1 MASSLP
7 SSTAASLQG
16 QWADTYRLLEQRV
29 AALTAELQAL
39 RSERLAQLAEKEALA
54 RRLQTVLNALP
65 GAVVVL
71 DGNGRIGSHNQA
83 AQQLFGEPLT
93 GIAWREVIA
102 RCFVSQTSPAADL
115 VLHDGRIVT
124 LATCPLGA
132 EPGQILL
139 FQDVTESRRL
149 QVHLQRQQRLLDM
162 GRMAASLA
170 HQIRTPLAAALLYA
184 SQLKHPVLADDK
196 RRRFAERI
204 VASLQ
209 QLESL
214 IANMLHFAR
223 GGVSGEEVL
232 AAEELLQAL
241 RAAMEVQTAGRA
253 VSWRCEAVG
262 SQVRGNRALLLSA
275 WQNLVNNALQA
286 AGESGHIEIFC
297 RAAAGASVEFGVHDD
312 GPGVAPEMQAH
323 LFEPFST
330 TRPRG
335 TGLGLAIVRTV
346 AQAHHGEAWCRSVP
360 GDTTFAM
367 RLPAMPAESTV
378 VEEPRRAA
386 TQ

>member
-1 MASSLP
+1 MASSYF
-7 SSTAASLQG
+7 SSTETTLRG

-29 AALTAELQAL
+29 AGLTAELQAL
-39 RSERLAQLAEKEALA
+39 RGERLAQLAEKEALA
-54 RRLQTVLNALP
+54 QRLQNVLDALP

-71 DGNGRIGSHNQA
+71 DGSGRVGSHNQA
-83 AQQLFGEPLT
+83 ATQLFGAPLT
-93 GIAWREVIA
+93 GVSWREVIR
-102 RCFVSQTSPAADL
+102 RCFVPQTSPATDL
-115 VLHDGRIVT
+115 ALHDGRIVT
-124 LATCPLGA
+124 LSTCPLGA

-139 FQDVTESRRL
+139 FQDVTENRRL
-149 QVHLQRQQRLLDM
+149 QSHLQRQQRLLDM

-184 SQLKHPVLADDK
+184 SQLKHPALSEDK
-196 RRRFAERI
+196 RQRFAERT

-209 QLESL
+209 QLEGL

-232 AAEELLQAL
+232 VAEDLLQEL
-241 RAAMEVQTAGRA
+241 RVMVEVQASGRML
-253 VSWRCEAVG
+253 VCRCETSG
-262 SQVRGNRALLLSA
+262 LRVRGNRTLLLSA

-286 AGESGHIEIFC
+286 AGEGGQIEIFC
-297 RAAAGASVEFGVHDD
+297 RAAAGDGVEFGVHDD

-323 LFEPFST
+323 LFEPFSS

-335 TGLGLAIVRTV
+335 TGLGLAIVRSV
-346 AQAHHGEAWCRSVP
+346 AQAHHGDAWCRSRP

-367 RLPAMPAESTV
+367 RLPAMPVESPAA
-378 VEEPRRAA
+378 EEPRRAVA
-386 TQ
+386 Q

>member
-7 SSTAASLQG
+7 SSTATALHG

-29 AALTAELQAL
+29 TGLTAELHEL

-54 RRLQTVLNALP
+54 RRLQNVLDALP

-71 DGNGRIGSHNQA
+71 DGSGRVRSHNQA
-83 AQQLFGEPLT
+83 AAQLFSEPLT
-93 GIAWREVIA
+93 GMAWREVIA
-102 RCFVSQTSPAADL
+102 RCFVPQISPTTDL
-115 VLHDGRIVT
+115 ALHDGRIVT
-124 LATCPLGA
+124 LSTCPLGA

-139 FQDVTESRRL
+139 FQDVTESRRM
-149 QVHLQRQQRLLDM
+149 QEHLQRQQRLLDM

-184 SQLKHPVLADDK
+184 SQLKHPALNDDK
-196 RRRFAERI
+196 RQRFAERT

-209 QLESL
+209 QLEGL
-214 IANMLHFAR
+214 IANMLDFAR
-223 GGVSGEEVL
+223 GGVSGSEVL
-232 AAEELLQAL
+232 AAEELLQEL
-241 RAAMEVQTAGRA
+241 RATQEAQMAGRN
-253 VSWRCEAVG
+253 VQWRGTAAG
-262 SQVRGNRALLLSA
+262 LHVRGNRTLLLSA

-286 AGESGHIEIFC
+286 VGEGGQIEIFC
-297 RAAAGASVEFGVHDD
+297 RAAAGDGIEFGVHDN

-323 LFEPFST
+323 LFEPFSS

-346 AQAHHGEAWCRSVP
+346 AQAHHGEAWCRSKP

-367 RLPAMPAESTV
+367 RLPLVPVETPAA
-378 VEEPRRAA
+378 EEERRAA
-386 TQ
+386 V

>member
-1 MASSLP
+1 MAQSPTSGVPDALVP
-7 SSTAASLQG
+7 
-16 QWADTYRLLEQRV
+16 QWADTYRFLEQQV
-29 AALTAELQAL
+29 AALTAELHEL
-39 RSERLAQLAEKEALA
+39 RGERLAQLAEKEALA
-54 RRLQTVLNALP
+54 QRLQGVLDALP

-71 DGNGRIGSHNQA
+71 NGTGRVQGHNQA
-83 AQQLFGEPLT
+83 AAGLFGEPLA
-93 GIAWREVIA
+93 GAPWHEVIT
-102 RCFVSQTSPAADL
+102 RCFVPQTAPVTDL
-115 VLHDGRIVT
+115 ALHDGRIVT
-124 LATCPLGA
+124 FSTCPLGS

-139 FQDVTESRRL
+139 FQDVTENRR
-149 QVHLQRQQRLLDM
+149 QQAHLQRHQRLLDM

-184 SQLKHPVLADDK
+184 SQLKHPALSDDK
-196 RRRFAERI
+196 RRRFADRT

-209 QLESL
+209 QLEGL

-232 AAEELLQAL
+232 RADELLAAL
-241 RAAMEVQTAGRA
+241 RATVEGQTERPLNWTGAAAGVQL
-253 VSWRCEAVG
+253 
-262 SQVRGNRALLLSA
+262 RGNRTLLLSA
-275 WQNLVNNALQA
+275 WQNMVNNALQA
-286 AGESGHIEIFC
+286 VGEGGQIEIFC
-297 RAAAGASVEFGVHDD
+297 RPAAGGGIELGVHDT

-346 AQAHHGEAWCRSVP
+346 AQAHHGDAWCRSQP

-367 RLPAMPAESTV
+367 RLPAVPADGKAQRVS
-378 VEEPRRAA
+378 AA
-386 TQ
+386 

>member
-1 MASSLP
+1 MASSH
-7 SSTAASLQG
+7 SSDTAAALHN

-29 AALTAELQAL
+29 TALTAELQGL
-39 RSERLAQLAEKEALA
+39 RGERLAQLAEKEALA
-54 RRLQTVLNALP
+54 LRLQNVLDALP

-71 DGNGRIGSHNQA
+71 DGGGRVASHNQA
-83 AQQLFGEPLT
+83 AAQLFGAPLAET
-93 GIAWREVIA
+93 PWREVIA
-102 RCFVSQTSPAADL
+102 RCFVPQARPVADL

-124 LATCPLGA
+124 LSTCPLGA

-149 QVHLQRQQRLLDM
+149 QTHLQRQQRLLDM

-184 SQLKHPVLADDK
+184 SQLKHPALTDAK
-196 RRRFAERI
+196 RQRFAERT
-204 VASLQ
+204 VTSLQ
-209 QLESL
+209 QLEVL

-223 GGVSGEEVL
+223 GGVSGEELLV
-232 AAEELLQAL
+232 AEELLREL
-241 RAAMEVQTAGRA
+241 RGTVEAQDTSRVLQ
-253 VSWRCEAVG
+253 WRCEAG
-262 SQVRGNRALLLSA
+262 GLQVRGNRTLLLSA

-286 AGESGHIEIFC
+286 VGEGGEIEVFC
-297 RAAAGASVEFGVHDD
+297 RPAAGNGIEFGVHDD

-346 AQAHHGEAWCRSVP
+346 AQAHHGEAWCRSQP

-367 RLPAMPAESTV
+367 RLPVVPAQSV
-378 VEEPRRAA
+378 VSEEARRAG
-386 TQ
+386 

>member
-1 MASSLP
+1 MASSHP
-7 SSTAASLQG
+7 SSTVTALQG

-29 AALTAELQAL
+29 AALTAELQEL
-39 RSERLAQLAEKEALA
+39 RSERLAELAEKEALA

-83 AQQLFGEPLT
+83 ATQLFGTPLA
-93 GIAWREVIA
+93 GVSWREVIA
-102 RCFVSQTSPAADL
+102 RCFVPQISPAADL
-115 VLHDGRIVT
+115 ALHDGRIVT
-124 LATCPLGA
+124 LSTCPLGA

-139 FQDVTESRRL
+139 FQDVTESRRM
-149 QVHLQRQQRLLDM
+149 QEHLQRQQRLLDM

-184 SQLKHPVLADDK
+184 SQLKHPALSDD
-196 RRRFAERI
+196 RRQRFAERT

-209 QLESL
+209 QLEGL

-223 GGVSGEEVL
+223 GGVSGSELL
-232 AAEELLQAL
+232 AADELLHELHTTLETQ
-241 RAAMEVQTAGRA
+241 VAGRN
-253 VSWRCEAVG
+253 VEWRGEAVG
-262 SQVRGNRALLLSA
+262 LHVRGNRSLLLSA

-286 AGESGHIEIFC
+286 AGEGGRIEIFC
-297 RAAAGASVEFGVHDD
+297 RKAAGDGVEFGVHDD

-323 LFEPFST
+323 LFEAFSS

-335 TGLGLAIVRTV
+335 TGLGLAIVRAV
-346 AQAHHGEAWCRSVP
+346 AQAHHGEAWYRSKP

-367 RLPAMPAESTV
+367 RLPLVPVERM
-378 VEEPRRAA
+378 VEEGAHRACV
-386 TQ
+386 

>member
-1 MASSLP
+1 MPP
-7 SSTAASLQG
+7 SHPTNSAAALEG

-29 AALTAELQAL
+29 AALTAEMGEL

-54 RRLQTVLNALP
+54 RRLQNVLDALP

-71 DGNGRIGSHNQA
+71 DGSGRVGSHNQA
-83 AQQLFGEPLT
+83 AAQLFGTPL
-93 GIAWREVIA
+93 ARVPWREVIA
-102 RCFVSQTSPAADL
+102 RCFVPQATPATDL

-124 LATCPLGA
+124 LSTCPLGA

-139 FQDVTESRRL
+139 FQDVTENRRL
-149 QVHLQRQQRLLDM
+149 QAHLQRHQRLLDM

-184 SQLKHPVLADDK
+184 SQLKHPALGEDK
-196 RRRFAERI
+196 RQRFAERT

-209 QLESL
+209 QLEGL

-223 GGVSGEEVL
+223 GGTSGEEVL

-241 RAAMEVQTAGRA
+241 RATVEGQTDKTL
-253 VSWRCEAVG
+253 VWRCEAG
-262 SQVRGNRALLLSA
+262 GMRLRGNRTLLLSA

-286 AGESGHIEIFC
+286 AGEGGRIEVFC
-297 RAAAGASVEFGVHDD
+297 RPAAGNGIELGVHDT
-312 GPGVAPEMQAH
+312 GPGVAPEMQAR

-346 AQAHHGEAWCRSVP
+346 AQAHHGDAWCRSVP

-367 RLPAMPAESTV
+367 RLPLVPVEI
-378 VEEPRRAA
+378 VEEAARRAA
-386 TQ
+386 S

>member
-1 MASSLP
+1 MASTLP
-7 SSTAASLQG
+7 SSTTTALHG

-29 AALTAELQAL
+29 AALTAELHEL

-54 RRLQTVLNALP
+54 QRLQSVLDALP

-71 DGNGRIGSHNQA
+71 NGSGRVQGHNQA
-83 AQQLFGEPLT
+83 AAQLFGSPL
-93 GIAWREVIA
+93 ADAPWREVIA
-102 RCFVSQTSPAADL
+102 RCFVPQAAPVTDL
-115 VLHDGRIVT
+115 VLNDGRIVT
-124 LATCPLGA
+124 LSTCPLGT

-139 FQDVTESRRL
+139 FHDVTESRRL

-184 SQLKHPVLADDK
+184 SQLKHPALNEDK
-196 RRRFAERI
+196 RQRFAERT

-209 QLESL
+209 QLEGL

-223 GGVSGEEVL
+223 GDVSGGEVV
-232 AAEELLQAL
+232 AAEALMQELRTTVEA
-241 RAAMEVQTAGRA
+241 QTAGRA
-253 VSWRCEAVG
+253 VSWRCDGAG
-262 SQVRGNRALLLSA
+262 LHVRGNRTLLLSA
-275 WQNLVNNALQA
+275 WQNLINNAVLA
-286 AGESGHIEIFC
+286 TGEGGRIEIFC
-297 RAAAGASVEFGVHDD
+297 RPAAGDGIELGVHDT
-312 GPGVAPEMQAH
+312 GSGVVPEIQAR
-323 LFEPFST
+323 LFEPFNS

-367 RLPAMPAESTV
+367 RLPLVPVEMPVAE
-378 VEEPRRAA
+378 ERRVAV
-386 TQ
+386 

>member
-7 SSTAASLQG
+7 SSTAATLQG

-54 RRLQTVLNALP
+54 LRLQTVLNALP

-71 DGNGRIGSHNQA
+71 DGGGRIGSHNQA
-83 AQQLFGEPLT
+83 ARQLFGEPLA
-93 GIAWREVIA
+93 GVSWREVIA
-102 RCFVSQTSPAADL
+102 RCFVPQTAPAADL
-115 VLHDGRIVT
+115 FLHDGRIVT
-124 LATCPLGA
+124 LSTCPLGA

-139 FQDVTESRRL
+139 FQDVTENRRL
-149 QVHLQRQQRLLDM
+149 QAHLQRQQRLLDM

-184 SQLKHPVLADDK
+184 SQLKHPALSDDK
-196 RRRFAERI
+196 RRRFAERT

-232 AAEELLQAL
+232 AVEELVHGL
-241 RAAMEVQTAGRA
+241 RSAVEVQTAGRT
-253 VSWRCEAVG
+253 VSWRCDAG
-262 SQVRGNRALLLSA
+262 SLQIRGNRALLLSA

-286 AGESGHIEIFC
+286 VGAGGHIEIFC
-297 RAAAGASVEFGVHDD
+297 RAAAGDGVELGVHDD
-312 GPGVAPEMQAH
+312 GPGVAPEMQTR

-367 RLPAMPAESTV
+367 RLPAMPAESNV
-378 VEEPRRAA
+378 VGEPRRAA
-386 TQ
+386 AQ

>member
-1 MASSLP
+1 MASSPL
-7 SSTAASLQG
+7 SHTAAALYG
-16 QWADTYRLLEQRV
+16 QWADTYRLLDQRV
-29 AALTAELQAL
+29 AALTAELHEL
-39 RSERLAQLAEKEALA
+39 RRERLTELAAKEALA
-54 RRLQTVLNALP
+54 QRLQNVLDALP

-71 DGNGRIGSHNQA
+71 DGGGRVSSHNQA
-83 AQQLFGEPLT
+83 AVQLFGIPLA
-93 GIAWREVIA
+93 GVPWREVIA
-102 RCFVSQTSPAADL
+102 RCFVAQTAPATDL

-124 LATCPLGA
+124 LSTCPLGA

-139 FQDVTESRRL
+139 FQDVTENRRL
-149 QVHLQRQQRLLDM
+149 QAHLQRQQRLLDM

-184 SQLKHPVLADDK
+184 SQLRHPALSEDK
-196 RRRFAERI
+196 RQRFAERT

-209 QLESL
+209 QLEGL

-232 AAEELLQAL
+232 VAGDLLQEL
-241 RAAMEVQTAGRA
+241 RTMVEAQAAARMLVC
-253 VSWRCEAVG
+253 RCEATG
-262 SQVRGNRALLLSA
+262 LQVRGNRTLLLSA

-286 AGESGHIEIFC
+286 VGEGGHIEIFC
-297 RAAAGASVEFGVHDD
+297 RAAAGDGVEFGVHDD

-330 TRPRG
+330 TRSRG

-346 AQAHHGEAWCRSVP
+346 AQAHHGEAWCRSIP

-367 RLPAMPAESTV
+367 RLPLVP
-378 VEEPRRAA
+378 VETKGGEEIRRAG
-386 TQ
+386 

>member
-1 MASSLP
+1 MASPHP
-7 SSTAASLQG
+7 SSTEMALHG

-29 AALTAELQAL
+29 AGLTAELHEL
-39 RSERLAQLAEKEALA
+39 RGERLAQLAEKEALA
-54 RRLQTVLNALP
+54 QRLQNVLDALP

-71 DGNGRIGSHNQA
+71 DGSGRVGSHNQA
-83 AQQLFGEPLT
+83 AVQLFGTPLA
-93 GIAWREVIA
+93 GAPWREVIA
-102 RCFVSQTSPAADL
+102 RCFVPQTAPTTDL
-115 VLHDGRIVT
+115 ALHDGRIVT
-124 LATCPLGA
+124 LSTCPLGA

-139 FQDVTESRRL
+139 FQDVTENRRL
-149 QVHLQRQQRLLDM
+149 QAHLQRQQRLLDM

-184 SQLKHPVLADDK
+184 SQLKHPALSDDK
-196 RRRFAERI
+196 RQRFAERT

-223 GGVSGEEVL
+223 GGVSGSEVV
-232 AAEELLQAL
+232 AAEELLQELRTAL
-241 RAAMEVQTAGRA
+241 ETQATGRA
-253 VSWRCEAVG
+253 VSWHCEAAG
-262 SQVRGNRALLLSA
+262 LNVRGNRTLLLSA
-275 WQNLVNNALQA
+275 WQNLINNAVQA
-286 AGESGHIEIFC
+286 AGEGGAIEVFC
-297 RAAAGASVEFGVHDD
+297 RPAPGDGIDFGVHDN

-323 LFEPFST
+323 LFEPFSS

-346 AQAHHGEAWCRSVP
+346 AQAHHGEAWCRSAP

-367 RLPAMPAESTV
+367 RLPAVPAASTV
-378 VEEPRRAA
+378 IEEPRRAA
-386 TQ
+386 AQ

>member
-1 MASSLP
+1 MAQPPTSGVPDTLAP
-7 SSTAASLQG
+7 
-16 QWADTYRLLEQRV
+16 QWADTYRFLDQQV
-29 AALTAELQAL
+29 AALTAELHEL
-39 RSERLAQLAEKEALA
+39 RGERLAQLAEKEALA
-54 RRLQTVLNALP
+54 QRLQGVLDALP

-71 DGNGRIGSHNQA
+71 NGAGRVQGHNQA
-83 AQQLFGEPLT
+83 AARLFGAPLAGEP
-93 GIAWREVIA
+93 WREVIA
-102 RCFVSQTSPAADL
+102 RCFVPEAGPATDL

-124 LATCPLGA
+124 LSTCPLGS

-139 FQDVTESRRL
+139 FQDVTENRRL
-149 QVHLQRQQRLLDM
+149 QAHLQRHQRLLDM

-184 SQLKHPVLADDK
+184 SQLKHPALNDDK
-196 RRRFAERI
+196 RRRFADRT

-209 QLESL
+209 QLEGL

-223 GGVSGEEVL
+223 GGVNGEEPL
-232 AAEELLQAL
+232 AADELLQAL
-241 RAAMEVQTAGRA
+241 RSTVEGQTDRALTWSCAAEGMQL
-253 VSWRCEAVG
+253 
-262 SQVRGNRALLLSA
+262 RGNRTLLLSA

-286 AGESGHIEIFC
+286 AGEGGRIEIFC
-297 RAAAGASVEFGVHDD
+297 RPAAGGGVELGVHDT
-312 GPGVAPEMQAH
+312 GPGVAPEMQAR

-346 AQAHHGEAWCRSVP
+346 AQAHHGDAWCRSQP

-367 RLPAMPAESTV
+367 RLPSVPAASKGGGEI
-378 VEEPRRAA
+378 RRAG
-386 TQ
+386 

>member
-1 MASSLP
+1 MASPLP
-7 SSTAASLQG
+7 SSTATALQG
-16 QWADTYRLLEQRV
+16 QWAETYRLLDQRV
-29 AALTAELQAL
+29 AALTAELHEL
-39 RSERLAQLAEKEALA
+39 RSERLVQLAEKAALA
-54 RRLQTVLNALP
+54 QRLRNVLDALP

-71 DGNGRIGSHNQA
+71 DGSGRIGSHNQA
-83 AQQLFGEPLT
+83 AAQLFGAPLT
-93 GIAWREVIA
+93 GIAWREVIT
-102 RCFVSQTSPAADL
+102 RCFVPQAAPAADL

-124 LATCPLGA
+124 LSTCPLGA

-139 FQDVTESRRL
+139 FQDVTENR
-149 QVHLQRQQRLLDM
+149 QMQAHLQRQQRLLDM

-184 SQLKHPVLADDK
+184 SQLKHPALTDDK
-196 RRRFAERI
+196 RRRFAERT

-232 AAEELLQAL
+232 AAEELLHAL
-241 RAAMEVQTAGRA
+241 RSAMEMQTAGRA
-253 VSWRCEAVG
+253 VSWRCEADG
-262 SQVRGNRALLLSA
+262 LQVRGNRALLLSA

-286 AGESGHIEIFC
+286 AGAAGHIEIFC
-297 RAAAGASVEFGVHDD
+297 RAASGDGVEFGVHDD

-323 LFEPFST
+323 LFEAFST

-346 AQAHHGEAWCRSVP
+346 AQAHHGEAWCRSRP

-367 RLPAMPAESTV
+367 RLPLVPAESV
-378 VEEPRRAA
+378 IEEGARRAA
-386 TQ
+386 S